1 MNNNKKELLKPKYD
15 VVFHSLF
22 RKDNSNITS
31 GFLTDIL
38 QKETK
43 VIDMDKDRYLATKYP
58 NEKLGILDLKIEL
71 AGGIKCNIEIQLANQ
86 YNIIK
91 RLLYYWSKVYAEE
104 LKEGEDY
111 KELKK
116 TIGIVIIDYELKE
129 LREIEELG
137 IKWQI
142 RDSQS
147 GKKLLTED
155 LELYILE
162 IPKAKRKLEKE
173 KENKIAQ
180 WMAFLDNPNSKEVS
194 EIMGKNKNIK
204 NAMEELEEMSE
215 DEELRRVAEL
225 KEKYIRDEINMR
237 RGALEDGFNEGMQ
250 KGIKEGGK
258 LKQKEIAKNMIKN
271 GIQINDIVKMTGLSK
286 KEIENI

>member
-71 AGGIKCNIEIQLANQ
+71 AG
-86 YNIIK
+86 
-91 RLLYYWSKVYAEE
+91 
-104 LKEGEDY
+104 
-111 KELKK
+111 
-116 TIGIVIIDYELKE
+116 
-129 LREIEELG
+129 G